1 MWSLVGAILSFV
13 SLCCSITFFAFGLRY
28 SAIAGVI
35 SVFLDGAAG
44 YYQHTKNIMRKYED
58 SLVKERSRID
68 RLLHDSEKK
77 IAEEKD
83 KSHKAMLN
91 LNAANNSLSK
101 LTKLKTVKAKP

>member
-35 SVFLDGAAG
+35 SVFLAGAAG

-83 KSHKAMLN
+83 KSHKAMLD